1 MKTNSQN
8 VRSIAGL
15 LIIFL
20 TSFIVVPV
28 WAQSDEP
35 VTTIRG
41 KIIDQ
46 KTEKPLVFASVLV
59 VNTGVG
65 TVSNNEGDFILKVPV
80 SLKDNAIR
88 FSFMGYKSLS
98 YKLSDLK
105 PDNNIVSLSLETIN
119 IKDVVVRAND
129 PVSLI
134 KRAIEN
140 VPENYGT
147 APYLCTAFY
156 REVIMQNRQ
165 YAGVAEAVL
174 NIYKA
179 SYNNTSANDRIKVFK
194 GRKSQDVTRMDT
206 LIFKLQGGHYVALL
220 LDLAKNPET
229 FMDENYFNSYVYQ
242 PVTITNIE
250 GRETYVIEFAQKR
263 EIDDAFY
270 DGRLY
275 LDVNSLAIKKAEFW
289 ISPKG
294 LPFAD
299 RYLVKRKPADT
310 KVKTVSG
317 FYSVDYREING
328 RWTLNHVRYEV
339 KFKVDKK
346 HHWFSKTYTSTVDLA
361 ITDKDTVNVTKFK
374 LSESLKPNQVFIDHV
389 SDYYDENFWGN
400 YNIIKPEEPIEE
412 AIKRISK
419 RIKKY
424 QSSL

>member
-1 MKTNSQN
+1 MKTNSKN
-8 VRSIAGL
+8 YRLIAGL
-15 LIIFL
+15 LAIFL
-20 TSFIVVPV
+20 LSFIVVPV
-28 WAQSDEP
+28 WAQDEP
-35 VTTIRG
+35 VATIKG

-46 KTEKPLVFASVLV
+46 KTEKPLVFASIMV
-59 VNTGVG
+59 VNTGIG
-65 TVSNNEGDFILKVPV
+65 TVSNNEGDFILKIPV
-80 SLKDNAIR
+80 SVRDNGIR
-88 FSFMGYKSLS
+88 FSFMGYKSLI
-98 YKLSDLK
+98 YKLTDLK
-105 PDNNIVSLSLETIN
+105 SDNNIISMTLETIN

-129 PVSLI
+129 PLSLI
-134 KRAIEN
+134 KRAVEN

-147 APYLCTAFY
+147 SPYLCTAFY
-156 REVIMQNRQ
+156 RESIMQNRQ

-174 NIYKA
+174 DVYKS
-179 SYNNTSANDRIKVFK
+179 SYNNPSSMDRIKVYK
-194 GRKSQDVTRMDT
+194 GRKSQDVKRMDT
-206 LIFKLQGGHYVALL
+206 LIFKLQGGHYVAML
-220 LDLAKNPET
+220 LDLAKHPET
-229 FMDENYFNSYVYQ
+229 FMDEEYFNNYVYE

-263 EIDDAFY
+263 EIEDIY
-270 DGRLY
+270 YEGRLY

-294 LPFAD
+294 LPLAD

-310 KVKTVSG
+310 KVKTVSA
-317 FYSVDYREING
+317 FYSVDYREINN

-361 ITDKDTVNVTKFK
+361 VTDKDTVNVTKFK

-400 YNIIKPEEPIEE
+400 YNIIKPEEPIED

-424 QSSL
+424 QSS